1 MNRRI
6 VGPPSDPTLRYAI
19 LGVAA
24 GVIFPLAA
32 TVAQMSLSGLDASL
46 AALIEAQRGEPLLWI
61 IDTAP
66 VVLGTLAAL
75 LGRHQSMIR
84 GLQEERRAADMDRF
98 FHLSLD
104 PLCIVGMDGHFRR
117 VNPSFTRVL
126 GHDAE
131 GLAAIRFLD
140 LVHPDDRAYA
150 VEQTRRLDAGRSVAY
165 FEVRC
170 RHPDGSYRWIGWSGI
185 PSTDEEVVYAV
196 GRDVTEAKR
205 SERTLIEA
213 KEAAE
218 AANQAKSEFVANMSH
233 EIRTPMNGI
242 IGMTRLA
249 MDSELSREQRE
260 YLEMVDSSAHA
271 LLDIINDVLDFSKIE
286 AGRLDLEPVP
296 FSLRETLADAFK
308 SMSLRAA
315 EKNIELLYEEDADVP
330 EGLVGDPGRLRQV
343 LVNLV
348 GNAVKFTD
356 AGEVGVQVSVRQRT
370 DDEVQLRFVVRDTGI
385 GIPMEKQRL
394 IFEAFAQADGST
406 TRRYGGTGLGL
417 AISAQI
423 VSRMGGTLEVE
434 SEPGRGSAFRF
445 DARFGLSDQ
454 AVVTPA
460 GTALPVRLAGL
471 RVLVVDDNAT
481 NRRILVECV
490 KRWGME
496 AAEAADAP
504 GALRALEEAASG
516 SEPIRLLLSDVHM
529 PDTDGFE
536 LAETV
541 LGGDRFGRPDVV
553 LLTSAVRRGDWV
565 RARELGV
572 AAFMLKPIL
581 PSELLDEMRRIVSA
595 RDDVARPPMAEVP
608 PDALDRPLKVL
619 LAEDNKVNQTLAVA
633 LLSKRGHDVTVAVN
647 GQEVLD
653 LLDRETFDLVLMDVQ
668 MPELDGIEA
677 TRILRAEEAEGQRL
691 PIIAMTAHAMAGDR
705 ERCLEAGMD
714 DYVSKPIDAKD
725 LFDTIARVLSGGT
738 AAAAPPPVFDR
749 VVALHHVGG
758 DPAILQSLVAMFV
771 DQGPTRLTLLESALR
786 NGDAR
791 ALEKEAH
798 ALKGTAATLGM
809 SRLRDAAYAVERAG
823 AAASMEQGAANLVD
837 LRAAVE
843 EVLQAVRKTDLDLPA
858 TPVRSRA

>member
-1 MNRRI
+1 MKRRI
-6 VGPPSDPTLRYAI
+6 AGPPSDPTLRYAI

-32 TVAQMSLSGLDASL
+32 TVAQMGLSGLDASL
-46 AALIEAQRGEPLLWI
+46 AALIEAQRSEPLLWL
-61 IDTAP
+61 IDTSP

-75 LGRHQSMIR
+75 LGRHQAVIR
-84 GLQEERRAADMDRF
+84 KLHEDRRAADVDRF
-98 FHLSLD
+98 FQLSLD
-104 PLCIVGMDGHFRR
+104 PLCIVGLDGHFRR

-126 GHDAE
+126 GHESED
-131 GLAAIRFLD
+131 LAAIRFLE
-140 LVHPDDRAYA
+140 LVHREDRAYA
-150 VEQTRRLDAGRSVAY
+150 LTQIRRLEAGESVAY

-170 RHPDGSYRWIGWSGI
+170 RHANGSYRWIGWSGI
-185 PSTDEEVVYAV
+185 PTSHEDVVYAV

-205 SERTLIEA
+205 SQRALIEA
-213 KEAAE
+213 KEEAE
-218 AANQAKSEFVANMSH
+218 AASQAKSEFVANMSH

-286 AGRLDLEPVP
+286 AGRLELEPVP

-348 GNAVKFTD
+348 GNAVKFTE
-356 AGEVGVQVSVRQRT
+356 AGEVGVEVGVRERS
-370 DDEVQLRFVVRDTGI
+370 DDAVLLRFTVRDTGI
-385 GIPMEKQRL
+385 GIPAEKQGL
-394 IFEAFAQADGST
+394 IFDAFAQADGST

-423 VSRMGGTLEVE
+423 VSLMGGALEVE

-454 AVVTPA
+454 TVATQPGV
-460 GTALPVRLAGL
+460 ALPVRLAGL

-481 NRRILVECV
+481 NRRILLECV

-496 AAEAADAP
+496 AREAADARGALDALAEAADADQ
-504 GALRALEEAASG
+504 
-516 SEPIRLLLSDVHM
+516 PIRLLLSDVHM
-529 PDTDGFE
+529 PEMDGFE
-536 LAETV
+536 LAEVV
-541 LGGDRFGRPDVV
+541 LGGDRHGRPDVV
-553 LLTSAVRRGDWV
+553 LLTSAVRRGDWA

-581 PSELLDEMRRIVSA
+581 PSELLDEMRRVVSA
-595 RDDVARPPMAEVP
+595 REQVPRPMLEEVP
-608 PDALDRPLKVL
+608 EHGPDRPLKVL

-633 LLSKRGHDVTVAVN
+633 LLSKRGHDVTVAAT
-647 GQEVLD
+647 GQEALD
-653 LLDRETFDLVLMDVQ
+653 LLEEGGFDLVLMDVQ

-677 TRILRAEEAEGQRL
+677 TRIIRAEEPPTRHL

-714 DYVSKPIDAKD
+714 DYVSKPIDATE
-725 LFDTIARVLSGGT
+725 LFDAIVRVLSGGAT
-738 AAAAPPPVFDR
+738 AAAAPPVFDR

-771 DQGPTRLTLLESALR
+771 EQGPTRLTLLESALR
-786 NGDAR
+786 GGDAR

-809 SRLRDAAYAVERAG
+809 ARLRDAAYAVERAG
-823 AAASMEQGAANLVD
+823 ANGSMEQAASHLLD
-837 LRAAVE
+837 LRLAVE
-843 EVLQAVRKTDLDLPA
+843 EVLQAVRKTDLDLPTTVA
-858 TPVRSRA
+858 RSSA